1 MKRTFGGLRRSL
13 ISAIVT
19 AIGAL
24 LLALFLLEDPLVE
37 YRLGQIAGESL
48 AHAAELATT
57 RIAAGDD
64 PERVA
69 EEVAADHGCRITIV
83 DGARVIADS
92 GLDGERLVDA
102 PVATNALE
110 HYRDG
115 RNVPVTQD
123 EHYVAF
129 ASSGELVVQ
138 AMQPAGP
145 GARVRATVR
154 ELIAISGIMAALVA
168 VFLTF
173 VLGRTLV
180 EPAQELTRVADALA
194 EGDLS
199 ARTGWTDR
207 DDELGAI
214 GRALDR
220 MADQTKARVTEAR
233 SEQAR
238 LRTILDSMTEAV
250 FVTDS
255 LARIQ
260 LTNAAL
266 SELVD
271 GDPKG
276 KTPLEALKSPRLH
289 EAVREARRAE
299 APSVSDIELTVGGE
313 VRYIRAYVAPL
324 EASAGVVALL
334 HDVTQLKL
342 ANIIRRDF
350 VANAS
355 HELRTPLTAIRGFAE
370 TLLDGALE
378 DPETTKRYVEVIL
391 KHAKRLEAL
400 AKDLTA
406 LSRSESVEQPFRL
419 DAINA
424 ELVLRDVIDGLAPII
439 EQHEMKLE
447 LHVESEDPRVRAN
460 GRALDQVTLN
470 LIDNALKY
478 GASEVTIRLYDDA
491 DRIAISVHNDGPTI
505 PPEHLKRIFERFYR
519 VDPGRSR
526 DVGGTGLGLAIVKH
540 LCSQM
545 HADIAV
551 KSPPG
556 QGVTFTLHL
565 PRADQKHAVGSS
577 A

>member
-1 MKRTFGGLRRSL
+1 MKRTIGGLRRSL

-37 YRLGQIAGESL
+37 YRLGEIAAESL
-48 AHAAELATT
+48 AEAAQITT
-57 RIAAGDD
+57 SRMDSGED

-83 DGARVIADS
+83 EGDRVVADS
-92 GLDGERLVDA
+92 GLDGARLVDA
-102 PVATNALE
+102 PVATEALAQ
-110 HYRDG
+110 YRDG
-115 RNVPVTQD
+115 RSVPVTQED
-123 EHYVAF
+123 HYVAF
-129 ASSGELVVQ
+129 ASAGERVVQ
-138 AMQPAGP
+138 AMQPSGP

-199 ARTGWTDR
+199 ARTGWTER

-220 MADQTKARVTEAR
+220 MAEQTKSRVAEAR
-233 SEQAR
+233 GEQAR

-255 LARIQ
+255 LSRIQ

-266 SELVD
+266 AELVE
-271 GDPKG
+271 GEPKG
-276 KTPLEALKSPRLH
+276 KTPLEALKSSRLH
-289 EAVREARRAE
+289 EAVREARRAV
-299 APSVSDIELTVGGE
+299 APSVNDIELTVGGE

-324 EASAGVVALL
+324 EASAGVVAVL

-370 TLLDGALE
+370 TLRDGGLD
-378 DPETTKRYVEVIL
+378 DPETAQRYVEVIL

-424 ELVLRDVIDGLAPII
+424 ELVVRDVIDGMAPII
-439 EQHEMKLE
+439 EAHEMTLE
-447 LHVESEDPRVRAN
+447 LVVESEDPRVRAN

-478 GASEVTIRLYDDA
+478 GASAVAVRIYDEGE
-491 DRIAISVHNDGPTI
+491 RIAISVHNDGPTI
-505 PPEHLKRIFERFYR
+505 PPVHLKRIFERFYR

-545 HADIAV
+545 HADITV
-551 KSPPG
+551 KSPPEG
-556 QGVTFTLHL
+556 GVTFTLRL
-565 PRADQKHAVGSS
+565 PRASAQHAVRSD